1 MEKKGWLSNLIKRI
15 KITHKINALIISFII
30 SIFVFFTLMYN
41 GQNNLKNV
49 AVDKTTQ
56 IIDSTE
62 RVKIKIAT
70 HLVATTLSEG
80 ISSNKITNT
89 DSLYSYF
96 NTHLKNLNYEDDK
109 SGYFFIYKET
119 TCFYITVNKSFEGQD
134 LANLKDANGE
144 VFVNKLATE
153 AQNGG
158 GFVYYHF
165 EKPGKGIAEKISYA
179 EMIKGT
185 DYWIGTGAYLDN
197 LKEITDDINNTIISN
212 SSSIIKS
219 IIIFLLVIL
228 VIVIAIS
235 LNTKR
240 SIIKPIKKIIEDTD
254 NIALGKLNEVYHDKE
269 DEIKLITDS
278 LNNMMNNLKKTV
290 DFAKNIGD
298 NNFDVDFEKVS
309 DHDVLGESLINMRN
323 SLKKAKMAEL
333 ERANEEKKRNW
344 AINGISNIGE
354 ILRNNQHNIN
364 TLTDSVL
371 SEIISYTK
379 MNQGGLFLMSDKS
392 SDTLELASS
401 YAFDRKKFIHKTIE
415 LGEGLVGTCAIEK
428 QTIYMTS
435 IPDDYINITSG
446 LGGANPRSLIIIP
459 MLADDKLLG
468 VIELASFNELEKY
481 QIDFLEKV
489 AQDIA
494 ATISSAQITIR
505 TAELL
510 KQSKTQAEE
519 LASQEEEMRQ
529 NMEELQ
535 ATNEEWQR
543 KEKELYNTIE
553 QLEQQLEKQQQ

>member
-1 MEKKGWLSNLIKRI
+1 MEKKGWLSNLNKRI
-15 KITHKINALIISFII
+15 KITHKINALIVSFII
-30 SIFVFFTLMYN
+30 SIFVFFTLMFN

-80 ISSNKITNT
+80 IIDNKITNT

-96 NTHLKNLNYEDDK
+96 TTHLKNLNYEEDK
-109 SGYFFIYKET
+109 SGYFFIYKGT

-144 VFVNKLATE
+144 VFVTKLAT
-153 AQNGG
+153 AAKNGG
-158 GFVYYHF
+158 DFVYYHF
-165 EKPGKGIAEKISYA
+165 EKPGKGITEKISYA
-179 EMIKGT
+179 EMINGT

-197 LKEITDDINNTIISN
+197 LKAVTDDINKTIISN

-219 IIIFLLVIL
+219 IIIFLLVLLI
-228 VIVIAIS
+228 IVIAIS
-235 LNTKR
+235 LNTKK
-240 SIIKPIKKIIEDTD
+240 SIIKPINKIIEDTD
-254 NIALGKLNEVYHDKE
+254 NIALGKLNEVYHDKD

-290 DFAKNIGD
+290 EFAKNIGD

-323 SLKKAKMAEL
+323 SLKEAKMAEL
-333 ERANEEKKRNW
+333 ERANEERKRNW
-344 AINGISNIGE
+344 AINGISNIAE
-354 ILRNNQHNIN
+354 ILRNNQHNID

-371 SEIISYTK
+371 SEIISYTN
-379 MNQGGLFLMSDKS
+379 MNQGGIFLMSDKS
-392 SDTLELASS
+392 SDLLELSSS

-505 TAELL
+505 TAHLL

-543 KEKELYNTIE
+543 KEKELYNKIE
-553 QLEQQLEKQQQ
+553 QLEQQLEKQLQ

>member
-1 MEKKGWLSNLIKRI
+1 MEKKGWLSNLNKRI
-15 KITHKINALIISFII
+15 KITHKINALIVSFVI
-30 SIFVFFTLMYN
+30 SIFVFFTLMFN

-49 AVDKTTQ
+49 AVNKTTQ

-80 ISSNKITNT
+80 ITKNKITNT

-96 NTHLKNLNYEDDK
+96 TTHLKNLNYEDDK
-109 SGYFFIYKET
+109 SGYFFIYKGT

-144 VFVNKLATE
+144 VFVTKLANG
-153 AQNGG
+153 AKNGG
-158 GFVYYHF
+158 DFVYYHF

-179 EMIKGT
+179 EMINGT

-197 LKEITDDINNTIISN
+197 LKAVTDDINNTIISN
-212 SSSIIKS
+212 SSSIIES
-219 IIIFLLVIL
+219 IIIFLLVLLI
-228 VIVIAIS
+228 IVIAIS
-235 LNTKR
+235 LNTKK
-240 SIIKPIKKIIEDTD
+240 SIIKPINKIIEDTD

-290 DFAKNIGD
+290 EFAKNIGD

-323 SLKKAKMAEL
+323 SLKEAKMAEL
-333 ERANEEKKRNW
+333 ERANEERKRNW
-344 AINGISNIGE
+344 AINGISNIAE
-354 ILRNNQHNIN
+354 ILRNNQHNIDA
-364 TLTDSVL
+364 LTDSVL
-371 SEIISYTK
+371 SEIISYTN
-379 MNQGGLFLMSDKS
+379 MNQGGIFLMSDKS
-392 SDTLELASS
+392 SDLLELSSS

-435 IPDDYINITSG
+435 IPNDYINITSG

-505 TAELL
+505 TAHLL

-543 KEKELYNTIE
+543 KEKELYNKIE
-553 QLEQQLEKQQQ
+553 QLEQQLEKQLQ

>member
-1 MEKKGWLSNLIKRI
+1 MEKKGWLSNLNKRI
-15 KITHKINALIISFII
+15 KITHKINALIVSFII
-30 SIFVFFTLMYN
+30 SIFVFFTIMFN

-80 ISSNKITNT
+80 IIDNKITNT

-96 NTHLKNLNYEDDK
+96 TIHLKNLIYEDDK
-109 SGYFFIYKET
+109 SGYFFIYKGT

-134 LANLKDANGE
+134 LANLKDANGKM
-144 VFVNKLATE
+144 FVTNLAT
-153 AQNGG
+153 AAKNGG
-158 GFVYYHF
+158 DFVYYHF
-165 EKPGKGIAEKISYA
+165 EKPGKGITEKISYA
-179 EMIKGT
+179 EMINGT

-197 LKEITDDINNTIISN
+197 LKAVTDDINNTIISN
-212 SSSIIKS
+212 SSSIINS
-219 IIIFLLVIL
+219 IIIFLLVLLI
-228 VIVIAIS
+228 IVIAIS
-235 LNTKR
+235 LNTKK
-240 SIIKPIKKIIEDTD
+240 SIIKPINKIIEDTD

-290 DFAKNIGD
+290 EFAKNIGD

-323 SLKKAKMAEL
+323 SLKEAKMAEL
-333 ERANEEKKRNW
+333 ERANEERKRNW
-344 AINGISNIGE
+344 AINGISNIAE
-354 ILRNNQHNIN
+354 ILRNNQHNIDA
-364 TLTDSVL
+364 LTDSVL
-371 SEIISYTK
+371 SEIISYTN
-379 MNQGGLFLMSDKS
+379 MNQGGIFLMSDKS
-392 SDTLELASS
+392 SDLLELSSS

-505 TAELL
+505 TAHLL

-543 KEKELYNTIE
+543 KEKELYNKIE
-553 QLEQQLEKQQQ
+553 QLEQQLEKQLQ